1 MYVEL
6 QRRAETL
13 NEGNGAGISC
23 IQARSFGSFPR
34 DGEEGADAGLQDA
47 GEEPGVAG
55 EQTAQSIGERE
66 DPLSIGNLW
75 KHVVCEVDAGI
86 RCSAR
91 AAGRTDA
98 AFFAG
103 EGDEEILAARI
114 AAEAEEAA
122 IVDAASQVGVEMALD
137 VSREAGVGQ
146 GVERRVAILLDGL
159 VQGSAARIP
168 RGIAWRGRQGPAFGT
183 EGVGMGHLPL
193 FPFAFVQAPCLV
205 TRNNERYLPPGLFRI
220 IVEGWARR
228 LDD

>member
-13 NEGNGAGISC
+13 NEGNGAGMSC

-34 DGEEGADAGLQDA
+34 DGEEDA
-47 GEEPGVAG
+47 GEEPGIAG
-55 EQTAQSIGERE
+55 EQTPQSIGERE

-103 EGDEEILAARI
+103 EGDDEVLVSWRFVIL
-114 AAEAEEAA
+114 
-122 IVDAASQVGVEMALD
+122 
-137 VSREAGVGQ
+137 
-146 GVERRVAILLDGL
+146 
-159 VQGSAARIP
+159 
-168 RGIAWRGRQGPAFGT
+168 F
-183 EGVGMGHLPL
+183 
-193 FPFAFVQAPCLV
+193 
-205 TRNNERYLPPGLFRI
+205 
-220 IVEGWARR
+220 
-228 LDD
+228 